1 MAQRIKLGLVFKYDE
16 SWVAG
21 SYYILN
27 LIEALKTLPENIQPE
42 IILFTDQIEDRQKVE
57 STSYKYLVHKKYIP
71 VLNSSQK
78 LINKISRALGGKNWI
93 EKRMTD
99 NDVDYIF
106 IQRRSWET
114 DLLSNS
120 KKIFWIPDCQELM
133 MPELFFKRELDGR
146 KHVYNEIINAKSKV
160 LFSSNAALNDF
171 KSFYPQAANPMFVVN
186 FAVVHPNFEHIS
198 IEKLKIK
205 YEINQAYFMVPN
217 QFWVHKN
224 HKVVLEAAL
233 ILKDQQPKI
242 KIIFTGKE
250 NDFRA
255 PTYTTELK
263 QFVINNQLT
272 DIVCFLGFIPRE
284 EQLCLMKNSLA
295 IIQPSLFEG
304 WSTVVEDAKALN
316 QTILLSDIA
325 VHREQIKDNVHFF
338 NPKDPSQLADKMM
351 LPLEKSQKP
360 IKNNYQQNLFSFGK
374 GFYEMLVK

>member
-1 MAQRIKLGLVFKYDE
+1 MAQRIKLGLIFKYDE

-27 LIEALKTLPENIQPE
+27 LMHALKTLPDAKQPE
-42 IILFTDQIEDRQKVE
+42 IILFTDHVEDQKKVE
-57 STSYKYLVHKKYIP
+57 AIGYQWLTNKKYIP
-71 VLNSSQK
+71 EFTAFEK
-78 LINKISRALGGKNWI
+78 IINKFSRAITQKNWI

-99 NDVDYIF
+99 KDIDYIF

-114 DLLSNS
+114 DLISNS

-146 KHVYNEIINAKSKV
+146 KHVYNEIITAKSKI

-171 KSFYPQAANPMFVVN
+171 KSFYPQATNPLFVVN
-186 FAVVHPNFEHIS
+186 FAVVHPNFELIS
-198 IEKLKIK
+198 INDWKKK
-205 YEINQAYFMVPN
+205 YEINQPYFMVPN

-224 HKVVLEAAL
+224 HKIVLEAAL
-233 ILKDQQPKI
+233 ELKNKNYNF

-255 PTYTTELK
+255 PTYTNELK
-263 QFVINNQLT
+263 QFVL
-272 DIVCFLGFIPRE
+272 DHDLSDKVSFLGFILRE
-284 EQLCLMKNSLA
+284 EQLCLMKNSIS

-316 QTILLSDIA
+316 QWILLSDIP
-325 VHREQIKDNVHFF
+325 VHREQLTYNVDFFKPKSADELAGLMIKHLESNHLPEV
-338 NPKDPSQLADKMM
+338 KDY
-351 LPLEKSQKP
+351 
-360 IKNNYQQNLFSFGK
+360 KNNLLQFGE
-374 GFYEMLVK
+374 GFYNMLVP